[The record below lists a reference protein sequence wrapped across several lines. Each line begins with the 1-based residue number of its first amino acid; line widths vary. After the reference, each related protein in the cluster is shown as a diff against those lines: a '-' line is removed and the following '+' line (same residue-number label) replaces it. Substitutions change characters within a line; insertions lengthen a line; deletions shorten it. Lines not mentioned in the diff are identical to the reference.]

1 MNSNNS
7 SIDKEQL
14 EALNALIDEI
24 SKSRKLQNIEIFNKA
39 MNDIKKKAELIPLL
53 NIQKFSLSFYQ
64 IYNNL
69 VIKEPNQ
76 YAKKLIKLADSM
88 LLNFKKENLLNMI
101 QNEINMNFLEDF
113 KTFKIFNDKLGKKDD
128 FESCF
133 AICII
138 SKNISLM
145 KIFFIKYLKVS
156 AFTEENFNSINLE
169 NPYALKL
176 FDSIFNKIY
185 NNKIVIQSSE
195 LNSLVQKCIND
206 SNQTLFNMFRCD
218 KCYDI
223 MDIQL
228 NEQNNFDIQCSSCNK
243 KYKSYEEF
251 DLNKTI
257 LLSFICN
264 ICKNK
269 LLLYKENYKC
279 TQCKNLFCS
288 KCKNK
293 HLENCLSLNC
303 IKLYDVSYR
312 CESHCYKFIDYCFF
326 CRKNLCKMC
335 IEIHPHKVKDVNK
348 INKILDNKM
357 KEFIGNYG
365 ALKEK
370 DLLKTINNPEITKN
384 LIYIY
389 KAMKVRKLFNGHIIS
404 ILCKLLNIDLQEYKK
419 GIMFKEFNNKE
430 FIKYYSELINKINNG
445 NGYYLNCLNS
455 IKSIYIKKSKK
466 IIDFGFNISNLLDKE
481 RHIQSLIENSKS
493 IWKDLSN
500 NHIFINYE
508 SRMNKLRLSNNNL
521 KIKISELNSRIL
533 QLENSNKI
541 QQENTHNILCRFLS
555 EKLLETII
563 INFYHSLDPISLNL
577 NILIDLISKSNY
589 DILSNDKLLN
599 MISKISTELSDKLN
613 KLKNNPADKGL
624 KEEILNSINL
634 SSKIRFSKD
643 LFYKNNIFKKQE
655 LNKIID
661 ILFYIKDFGNVT
673 AHPNINLDESLK
685 MLSFQNLPINFEIEY
700 FYNNKLKEQVDN
712 KINTQIEINSK
723 SLGEILP
730 RIMLKEED
738 NYYHLNEFNIKMRND
753 YDILKNIEQYR
764 KGINNEVIEKIKEVV
779 GELLKNL
786 NICKL
791 KKEAK
796 TEDIMDTI
804 FKDKDKNIFEE
815 SINFIGIF
823 LSNTEDIMKKYLV
836 LDLEKEIINQN
847 KIINDL
853 IQTIEGIFLFL
864 RRFIKLNIPRHN
876 NLEEYINNIKENN
889 NNVNYN
895 DYIQFII
902 NFENS
907 IFYENNL
914 NADCEKN
921 EIILEAC
928 FLLMIKTIENEI
940 KYLKSIKKK
949 CEMEIIENLVYE
961 DIEHKL
967 NDICKLFNERFNAN
981 TSFQLSKS
989 IKDKFKIN
997 DSDEIKNILT
1007 KLIGEKISF
1016 DEDKNSKLNLNSKL
1030 FYYQNK

>member
-1 MNSNNS
+1 
-7 SIDKEQL
+7 
-14 EALNALIDEI
+14 
-24 SKSRKLQNIEIFNKA
+24 
-39 MNDIKKKAELIPLL
+39 
-53 NIQKFSLSFYQ
+53 
-64 IYNNL
+64 
-69 VIKEPNQ
+69 
-76 YAKKLIKLADSM
+76 
-88 LLNFKKENLLNMI
+88 
-101 QNEINMNFLEDF
+101 
-113 KTFKIFNDKLGKKDD
+113 
-128 FESCF
+128 
-133 AICII
+133 
-138 SKNISLM
+138 
-145 KIFFIKYLKVS
+145 
-156 AFTEENFNSINLE
+156 
-169 NPYALKL
+169 
-176 FDSIFNKIY
+176 
-185 NNKIVIQSSE
+185 
-195 LNSLVQKCIND
+195 
-206 SNQTLFNMFRCD
+206 
-218 KCYDI
+218 
-223 MDIQL
+223 
-228 NEQNNFDIQCSSCNK
+228 
-243 KYKSYEEF
+243 
-251 DLNKTI
+251 
-257 LLSFICN
+257 
-264 ICKNK
+264 
-269 LLLYKENYKC
+269 
-279 TQCKNLFCS
+279 
-288 KCKNK
+288 
-293 HLENCLSLNC
+293 
-303 IKLYDVSYR
+303 
-312 CESHCYKFIDYCFF
+312 
-326 CRKNLCKMC
+326 
-335 IEIHPHKVKDVNK
+335 
-348 INKILDNKM
+348 
-357 KEFIGNYG
+357 
-365 ALKEK
+365 
-370 DLLKTINNPEITKN
+370 
-384 LIYIY
+384 
-389 KAMKVRKLFNGHIIS
+389 
-404 ILCKLLNIDLQEYKK
+404 
-419 GIMFKEFNNKE
+419 
-430 FIKYYSELINKINNG
+430 
-445 NGYYLNCLNS
+445 
-455 IKSIYIKKSKK
+455 
-466 IIDFGFNISNLLDKE
+466 
-481 RHIQSLIENSKS
+481 
-493 IWKDLSN
+493 
-500 NHIFINYE
+500 
-508 SRMNKLRLSNNNL
+508 
-521 KIKISELNSRIL
+521 
-533 QLENSNKI
+533 
-541 QQENTHNILCRFLS
+541 
-555 EKLLETII
+555 
-563 INFYHSLDPISLNL
+563 
-577 NILIDLISKSNY
+577 
-589 DILSNDKLLN
+589 
-599 MISKISTELSDKLN
+599 
-613 KLKNNPADKGL
+613 
-624 KEEILNSINL
+624 L

-764 KGINNEVIEKIKEVV
+764 KGINNEVIEKIKEIIN
-779 GELLKNL
+779 ELLKNL

-815 SINFIGIF
+815 SINFIRIF

-967 NDICKLFNERFNAN
+967 NDIYKIFNERFNAN

-989 IKDKFKIN
+989 INDKFKIN

-1016 DEDKNSKLNLNSKL
+1016 DENKNSKLNLNSKL